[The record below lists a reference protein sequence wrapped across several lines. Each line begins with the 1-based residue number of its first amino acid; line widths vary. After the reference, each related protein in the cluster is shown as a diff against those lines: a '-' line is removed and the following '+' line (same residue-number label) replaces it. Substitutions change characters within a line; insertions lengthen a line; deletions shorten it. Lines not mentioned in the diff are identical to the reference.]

1 MKYIS
6 KSLGNFTHIGWPQS
20 EGFIERVSTVQISL
34 QVKLIYI
41 NIMMHIL
48 QNSLGITSFYWLFFL
63 YMYFHI
69 LNTSW
74 KPKQVV
80 SFVSFT
86 LHVSFAFLV
95 EAVPVVLIL
104 LCIHLS
110 KHLFLSPVSCNTVI
124 NQDICHSDFD
134 LYLNTQWSEEEKEEG
149 TWRIERGR
157 TFENIVSH
165 ADTPGSVC
173 NESLDN

>member
-6 KSLGNFTHIGWPQS
+6 KSLGHFTHIGWPQS

-48 QNSLGITSFYWLFFL
+48 QNSFENNIILLTFF
-63 YMYFHI
+63 FSTCTFTFWTQAE
-69 LNTSW
+69 N
-74 KPKQVV
+74 QVV

-173 NESLDN
+173 NGSLDN